1 MREAYQA
8 CEDIIKKHSKTFYK
22 AFSFLPE
29 ENRNAVWAIYAFCR
43 RVDDIVDE
51 SDNPEA
57 ELETFKKEFSRFAS
71 GEHMSDSPYWT
82 ALHDVFQR
90 YEMEFAP
97 FEDMIKGQEMDL
109 SGRTYHSIH
118 EFESYCY
125 HVAGTVGLMLLP
137 VLAPGK
143 EQALRNG
150 AIALGIAMQY
160 TNVLRDIG
168 EDMDRDR
175 VYLPEEILAE
185 HGYSKALLKG
195 NVLNGSFISMWESL
209 AERAEAHYRE
219 AMETMFHYPSYSQVP
234 VHSAAV
240 FYRGILDSV
249 RANGHNVFSERAYV
263 SEKQKE
269 KMLAGLSTS

>member
-1 MREAYQA
+1 MKEAYQA

-51 SDNPEA
+51 SQNPEA
-57 ELETFKKEFSRFAS
+57 ELEKFKEEFSRFAS
-71 GEHMSDSPYWT
+71 GEHMSESPYWA
-82 ALHDVFQR
+82 ALQDVFQR
-90 YEMEFAP
+90 YQMELAP
-97 FEDMIKGQEMDL
+97 FEDMITGQEMDL
-109 SGRTYHSIH
+109 SGRIYYSIND
-118 EFESYCY
+118 FESYCY

-143 EQALRNG
+143 EQELRDG

-168 EDMDRDR
+168 EDLDRNR
-175 VYLPEEILAE
+175 VYLPEDVLKE
-185 HGYSKALLKG
+185 HGYSKSLLAG
-195 NVLNGSFISMWESL
+195 NVLNSSFISMWESL
-209 AERAEAHYRE
+209 AKRAEAHYQE
-219 AMETMFHYPSYSQVP
+219 AMETMYHYPSYSLLP
-234 VHSAAV
+234 VQSAAI

-249 RANGHNVFSERAYV
+249 RANGYNVFSERAYV
-263 SEKQKE
+263 SEWQKE
-269 KMLAGLSTS
+269 KLLANLV